1 MSDIE
6 ITAIVIIVGNV
17 LALVRVWLREHGR
30 VKIEQHRNTVR
41 RDIAR
46 SLPPGSRIN
55 DGTESVTIEVG
66 FPMKQTD
73 RRDAQCG

>member
-1 MSDIE
+1 MSEIE
-6 ITAIVIIVGNV
+6 ITAIVIIVGNF
-17 LALVRVWLREHGR
+17 LALVRVWLRERGR

-55 DGTESVTIEVG
+55 DGTESITIEVG
-66 FPMKQTD
+66 FPMEKAD